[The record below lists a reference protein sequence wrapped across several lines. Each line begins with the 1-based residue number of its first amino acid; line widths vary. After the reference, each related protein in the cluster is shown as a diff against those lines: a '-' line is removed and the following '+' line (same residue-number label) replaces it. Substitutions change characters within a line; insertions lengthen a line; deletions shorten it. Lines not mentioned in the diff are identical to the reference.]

1 MLSNCIFVGLGG
13 GAGAICRYLM
23 GMLPILQRGAFP
35 LATLTINLLGSFL
48 IGLIAQRAN
57 GPSGMD
63 PNLVLLLKVG
73 FCGGFTT
80 YSSFADDIY
89 LLLQNRHWVTLV
101 LYAGLTL
108 VLGVALVWAGRTVVK
123 A

>member
-1 MLSNCIFVGLGG
+1 MLSNCIFVGRGG

-23 GMLPILQRGAFP
+23 GMLPVLQRGAFP

-80 YSSFADDIY
+80 FSTFSLESLT
-89 LLLQNRHWVTLV
+89 LLEEGRWGMFT
-101 LYAGLTL
+101 LYA
-108 VLGVALVWAGRTVVK
+108 VLSVVLCIAGAALGK
-123 A
+123 AVG